1 MLLNYQNGF
10 SAILAVTCAVRN
22 SAVSITITDGVGSLT
37 VEIIDPAAA
46 ITTKRSLIIQ
56 YPAVFDALVPGDYS
70 FKVTDANG
78 CVYQDSYTVVDVTE
92 IDIAG
97 AIQNEIL

>member
-1 MLLNYQNGF
+1 V
-10 SAILAVTCAVRN
+10 LAVTCAVRN

-56 YPAVFDALVPGDYS
+56 YQQCLM
-70 FKVTDANG
+70 
-78 CVYQDSYTVVDVTE
+78 
-92 IDIAG
+92 
-97 AIQNEIL
+97 L

>member
-1 MLLNYQNGF
+1 
-10 SAILAVTCAVRN
+10 
-22 SAVSITITDGVGSLT
+22 
-37 VEIIDPAAA
+37 
-46 ITTKRSLIIQ
+46 
-56 YPAVFDALVPGDYS
+56 VFDALVPGDYT

-97 AIQNEIL
+97 AIQNEISCNAVISALIIMVRLHLQLQDLVHH